1 MKFSPA
7 LLVCLLAL
15 QSCSLQEHL
24 ADTSARLEKQ
34 YSELKTW
41 ENLPIR
47 TISWTQAVAMMKK
60 NNIEYLRTQ
69 KSISSAERDEM
80 SVYTD
85 LIPGVS
91 YYGYFNKALS
101 ELTTNMNSNDLNHQV
116 NVNFFLPTLTQL
128 PYRVYASKATTFAAM
143 KALEGKEREL
153 ISKLYTNQRKQDLET
168 RKKALEAQN
177 PEKKPDY
184 LRRDDQAIASQWQEM
199 AKLLGDY
206 SARWRILPS
215 TVPSFRWSRYREITG
230 SLDSLIVCQYAL
242 ELERARMQQYS
253 VALNYL
259 PTINTSLY
267 SPQLFSSSGGTYSG
281 TFLDMDD
288 TTLNMSFSYHFDTD
302 LRDWNSY
309 MDSKEAYELQQRT
322 TVGKMV
328 ELKQKL
334 HTLKSSLDEYMS
346 WRDFMHKRIEHLR
359 SAPTANAEE
368 FLQNERTLYDM
379 QMELLNQEASVIES
393 EGALILQYGM
403 R

>member
-34 YSELKTW
+34 YSELRTW
-41 ENLPIR
+41 ENLPMR

-334 HTLKSSLDEYMS
+334 HTLKSSLDDYMS

-359 SAPTANAEE
+359 SAPTGNAEE

-393 EGALILQYGM
+393 EGALILQYGL

>member
-34 YSELKTW
+34 YSELRTW

-288 TTLNMSFSYHFDTD
+288 TTLNMSFSYNFDTD

-334 HTLKSSLDEYMS
+334 HTLKSSLDDYMS

-359 SAPTANAEE
+359 SAPTGNAEE

-393 EGALILQYGM
+393 EGALILQYGL